1 MQDFRILSL
10 FCTALLLSSCL
21 EEMDPYEGGDGV
33 RANINGNK
41 CVMVGIP
48 GNTAGAFYTSGND
61 YAFQTA
67 VISMSHVVDGRTIH
81 FQLSVSDDAP
91 LETGKRYSVGSGRNS
106 AVISYVSDDVTGSD
120 VKLKGWISFL
130 QVGPG
135 SSTTEAR
142 FELAGRSP
150 HREYD
155 VRHGFLRL
163 RTENGEQ
170 P

>member
-1 MQDFRILSL
+1 MKRILFL
-10 FCTALLLSSCL
+10 LCPALLLSSCL

-33 RANINGNK
+33 RANINGSK

-48 GNTAGAFYTSGND
+48 GKTAGAFYTSGND
-61 YAFQTA
+61 YSFQTA
-67 VISMSHVVDGRTIH
+67 VIAMSRAAGGQTVH
-81 FQLSVSDDAP
+81 FQISVSDEAP
-91 LETGKRYSVGSGRNS
+91 LETGKRYSVGSGGNT

-120 VKLKGWISFL
+120 IKLKGWVSFL
-130 QVGPG
+130 KVGPG
-135 SSTTEAR
+135 SSATEAR

-163 RTENGEQ
+163 RTENGER

>member
-1 MQDFRILSL
+1 MKRILFLLCS
-10 FCTALLLSSCL
+10 ALLLSSCL
-21 EEMDPYEGGDGV
+21 EEMDPFEGGDGV
-33 RANINGNK
+33 RANINGSK

-48 GNTAGAFYTSGND
+48 GNTAGAFYTSGNE

-67 VISMSHVVDGRTIH
+67 VISMSKAMGGQTIH
-81 FQLSVSDDAP
+81 IEFSVSDDAQ

-120 VKLKGWISFL
+120 IKLKGWISFL

-163 RTENGEQ
+163 RTENGER